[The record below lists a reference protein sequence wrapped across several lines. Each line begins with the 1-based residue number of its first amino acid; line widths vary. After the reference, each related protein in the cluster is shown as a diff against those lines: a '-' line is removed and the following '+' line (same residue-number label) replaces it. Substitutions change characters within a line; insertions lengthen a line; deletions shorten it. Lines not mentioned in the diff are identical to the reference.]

1 MIELLSI
8 LTIVPILWGVWYL
21 NRKYQLMDFDD
32 HWDEFW
38 ATIILSVMLVVGVL
52 SVVIIAKFY
61 EYVL

>member
-21 NRKYQLMDFDD
+21 NRKYQLMVFDD